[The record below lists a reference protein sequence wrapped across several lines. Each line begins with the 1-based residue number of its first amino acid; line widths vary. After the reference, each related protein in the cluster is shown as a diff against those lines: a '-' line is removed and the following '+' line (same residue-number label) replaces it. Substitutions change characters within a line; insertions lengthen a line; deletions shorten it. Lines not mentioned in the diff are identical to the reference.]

1 MPLKIE
7 THQEDNRSRV
17 MKITGLTE
25 KELDELNSMDY
36 REMISKM
43 VEILDSRNDKQGTC
57 WAQGYGIYQMWIR
70 NGSVFMEV
78 GVSCD

>member
-1 MPLKIE
+1 
-7 THQEDNRSRV
+7 

-25 KELDELNSMDY
+25 RELDELNSMDY
-36 REMISKM
+36 REMISTM
-43 VEILDSRNDKQGTC
+43 VRILDSRNNKQGTC

-70 NGSVFMEV
+70 NGAVFLEV